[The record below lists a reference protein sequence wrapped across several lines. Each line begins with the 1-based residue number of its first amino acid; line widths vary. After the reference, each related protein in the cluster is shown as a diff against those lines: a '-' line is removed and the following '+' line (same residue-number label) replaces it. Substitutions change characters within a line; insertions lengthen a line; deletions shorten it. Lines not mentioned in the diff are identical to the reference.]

1 MSLNNI
7 PPTYNI
13 HLWATW
19 QTLKLGSLTVT
30 LRKKTTTIFYKVQ
43 LLWTSLRSSSD
54 RNIAKLS
61 QSPIL
66 CYSFKL
72 LSVHL
77 LWLKSNAWNMP
88 KTSFLL
94 TGSCTESRN
103 CCLLSSLLVKKCL
116 MAVFVVLARNNMFS
130 SVRYTVCTNK
140 NFRQW
145 QSKTGWVQT
154 EKNLP
159 LPYTPGHTN
168 AQTPFLWSRSGA
180 HGRLNPISA
189 FPEMS
194 RISET
199 REKHSGCIFFRYYSL
214 Q

>member
-1 MSLNNI
+1 MTNSKA
-7 PPTYNI
+7 
-13 HLWATW
+13 W
-19 QTLKLGSLTVT
+19 LTNGNPE
-30 LRKKTTTIFYKVQ
+30 KKKTTIFYKVQ

-116 MAVFVVLARNNMFS
+116 MAVFVVLARNNMFF

-145 QSKTGWVQT
+145 QSKNYWMSSNREEPPPSLHPWAHKCTNTVFVEQVWCPREVEPHQCLPGDVQDFWNT
-154 EKNLP
+154 RKTFRTHIFQIL
-159 LPYTPGHTN
+159 
-168 AQTPFLWSRSGA
+168 FLAIRTQVSL
-180 HGRLNPISA
+180 LNNW
-189 FPEMS
+189 
-194 RISET
+194 
-199 REKHSGCIFFRYYSL
+199 
-214 Q
+214 